1 MRIRADPDP
10 HHYRLTIT
18 YLFLDNTCCLNRPL
32 ESHPLTLL
40 QQHILSSGPCC
51 EYTQGLFKIQVQNE
65 QTLSCQ
71 IQIRIFF
78 TGNVVLYLFTITNS

>member
-51 EYTQGLFKIQVQNE
+51 EYTQVP
-65 QTLSCQ
+65 
-71 IQIRIFF
+71 
-78 TGNVVLYLFTITNS
+78 V